1 MFSLAKE
8 LGMTLSQLSR
18 ELTIE
23 EIIGWSAYF
32 SLKTE
37 EEEKDEIPLPRSP
50 AVAGKAAA

>member
-32 SLKTE
+32 SLKAE
-37 EEEKDEIPLPRSP
+37 EDDKARDKVQR
-50 AVAGKAAA
+50 AAATRQQTR